1 MATPVREGDLLWAPS
16 SGQVADAN
24 LTVFMS
30 WLAGERGR
38 RFDGYHAL
46 WQWSVE
52 DLPGF
57 WQAVWDYSGIDA
69 SVPPEQVLGRRAM
82 PGAEWFPGARLN
94 YAQHVLRSEHPG
106 QDALLHVSET
116 TPVTGLDW
124 AEFAGQ
130 VRILAT
136 QLRAM
141 GVRPGDR
148 VASYLPNIPQTVV
161 AMLATTSIGAIW
173 TACSPDF
180 GWRGVLDRFRQLRPK
195 VLFCV
200 DGYTYGGRDFDRRG
214 EVRQVIGGLSGLGL
228 EHVVHLSHRGQPQD
242 EPGPG
247 GLTWDALLSHPPV
260 PAAGFA
266 FEQVPFGHPLWI
278 LFSSG
283 TTGLPKA
290 IVHSHGGILLE
301 QLKLQQFHMNLR
313 AGDRMFFYT
322 TSGWMMWNFLVSS
335 LLLGVRPVLYD
346 GSPAHPAPDV
356 LWRIAQEA
364 GVSFFGAS
372 PAYVDL
378 MSRAGVVP
386 GKLYDL
392 PELRAI
398 MPAGSPVSAEC
409 TAWFYE
415 NVKPDVW
422 VATGS
427 GGTDVC
433 TGFVGG
439 VPTLPVYAGEIQ
451 APHLGV
457 AARAFNSRGE
467 SVVGEVGEL
476 VITEPMP
483 SMPVRFWGD
492 EGNQRYRESYFADFP
507 GIWRQGDFFKIN
519 ARGGCF
525 VLGRSDATLNRHGIR
540 IGTAEVYAVLAS
552 IDEVDDALIV
562 NLDLPG
568 GRFFMPLFVRLADG
582 LKLDAR
588 IEDKIRDRLRRD
600 YTPRHVPDRIVQLP
614 EIPVTLTGKKL
625 EVPVRKI
632 LRGVPADEA
641 ANRNAMANPDSLDF
655 FVQYAT
661 TQQDYP
667 LG

>member
-1 MATPVREGDLLWAPS
+1 
-16 SGQVADAN
+16 
-24 LTVFMS
+24 
-30 WLAGERGR
+30 
-38 RFDGYHAL
+38 
-46 WQWSVE
+46 
-52 DLPGF
+52 
-57 WQAVWDYSGIDA
+57 
-69 SVPPEQVLGRRAM
+69 
-82 PGAEWFPGARLN
+82 
-94 YAQHVLRSEHPG
+94 
-106 QDALLHVSET
+106 
-116 TPVTGLDW
+116 
-124 AEFAGQ
+124 
-130 VRILAT
+130 
-136 QLRAM
+136 
-141 GVRPGDR
+141 
-148 VASYLPNIPQTVV
+148 
-161 AMLATTSIGAIW
+161 
-173 TACSPDF
+173 
-180 GWRGVLDRFRQLRPK
+180 
-195 VLFCV
+195 
-200 DGYTYGGRDFDRRG
+200 
-214 EVRQVIGGLSGLGL
+214 
-228 EHVVHLSHRGQPQD
+228 
-242 EPGPG
+242 
-247 GLTWDALLSHPPV
+247 V

-266 FEQVPFGHPLWI
+266 FEQVPFNHPLWI

-346 GSPAHPAPDV
+346 GSPAHPGPDV

-492 EGNQRYRESYFADFP
+492 EGDQRYRESYFADFP
-507 GIWRQGDFFKIN
+507 GIWRQGDFFKVN

-525 VLGRSDATLNRHGIR
+525 VLGRSDATLNRQGIR
-540 IGTAEVYAVLAS
+540 IGTAEVYAVLSS
-552 IDEVDDALIV
+552 IDEIDDALIV

-582 LKLDAR
+582 LELDAR
-588 IEDKIRDRLRRD
+588 IEDKIRDRLRRE
-600 YTPRHVPDRIVQLP
+600 YTPRHVPDRIVQLA

-641 ANRNAMANPDSLDF
+641 ANRNAMANPDSLEF

-661 TQQDYP
+661 TQRDYP